1 MSLIGKPAG
10 GFGICFSRSSLTGY
24 RLSSIGKDN
33 RLMSFG
39 KGTRPFVTRGC
50 VVSGAIE
57 KVPNEAIKLP
67 PSVQLYG

>member
-1 MSLIGKPAG
+1 
-10 GFGICFSRSSLTGY
+10 
-24 RLSSIGKDN
+24 
-33 RLMSFG
+33 MSFG